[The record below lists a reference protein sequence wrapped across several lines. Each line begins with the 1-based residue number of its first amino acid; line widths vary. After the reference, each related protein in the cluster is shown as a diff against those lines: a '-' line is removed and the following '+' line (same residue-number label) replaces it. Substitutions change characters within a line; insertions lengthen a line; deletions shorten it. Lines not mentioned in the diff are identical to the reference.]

1 MSETAKATVVSEPD
15 IFEMLGYPE
24 SILGLQRF
32 MRTPGLE
39 KSQTQLELA
48 EVIASNNQGSHLSRR
63 SMIDTI
69 RRILGSLGQ
78 EKVGEE
84 AALIEVLALDV
95 HIPNVEGAQGSI
107 ATESRYADKLGFQV
121 SLLGSGGSGRTT
133 VSFSE
138 SDRLVAFRCTRK
150 AYFSVAV
157 LDILEITRGPDCGR
171 RFAKLARVDN
181 QISKVQTRIPQP
193 DNCGQIGTSQMGE
206 RKEFDYRVGAVKVDD
221 LTLEI
226 ETTDDWHFQAGIKLP
241 NFGISADLE
250 AEVERSRAITI
261 SYSLPGGQIYTAFR
275 EAGSPI
281 WYWA

>member
-1 MSETAKATVVSEPD
+1 MRDTAKATVVSEPD

-39 KSQTQLELA
+39 NTQTQTALA
-48 EVIASNNQGSHLSRR
+48 EVIASNDQGSHLSRR
-63 SMIDTI
+63 SMIDAI
-69 RRILGSLGQ
+69 RRILGSLRQ

-84 AALIEVLALDV
+84 ATLIEVLALEV
-95 HIPNVEGAQGSI
+95 HIPNAEGAHGSI
-107 ATESRYADKLGFQV
+107 ATENRHADKLGFQV
-121 SLLGSGGSGRTT
+121 SLLGSGGGGRTT

-157 LDILEITRGPDCGR
+157 WDILEISRGPDCGR
-171 RFAKLARVDN
+171 RFAKLTRVDS
-181 QISKVQTRIPQP
+181 QISKVQTQIPQP
-193 DNCGQIGTSQMGE
+193 DSCGQIGTGQMGE
-206 RKEFDYRVGAVKVDD
+206 RKEFDYRVGAVRVDD
-221 LTLEI
+221 QTLEI
-226 ETTDDWHFQAGIKLP
+226 GTADDWHFRAGIELP
-241 NFGISADLE
+241 KFGISANLE
-250 AEVERSRAITI
+250 AEVERSRVITI
-261 SYSLPGGQIYTAFR
+261 SYGLPGGQRYIAFR